1 MTKEEI
7 VIELRSIIFD
17 YQKTMTKDTEQAL
30 KNLIDMIEGYNDDN
44 KKEDNTVT
52 ISSEEYDRL
61 NSFWNEHNS

>member
-17 YQKTMTKDTEQAL
+17 YQKTMTKDTEQSL

>member
-17 YQKTMTKDTEQAL
+17 YQKTMTKDTEQSL
-30 KNLIDMIEGYNDDN
+30 KNLIDMIEGY
-44 KKEDNTVT
+44 EDNTVT

>member
-7 VIELRSIIFD
+7 VQELRSIIFD
-17 YQKTMTKDTEQAL
+17 YQKTMTKDTEQSL

>member
-17 YQKTMTKDTEQAL
+17 YQKTMTKDTEQSL

-44 KKEDNTVT
+44 EKEDNTVT